1 MQFYIVSVFSLYFFK
16 ITGKRD
22 FIVYDSKDKI
32 QFLSKKN
39 GGI

>member
-1 MQFYIVSVFSLYFFK
+1 MQFYIVSVFLNAFFK

-22 FIVYDSKDKI
+22 FILYDSKDKI
-32 QFLSKKN
+32 QFLSKRN